1 MDSLHRLYPS
11 VDGNKASRDKMVSYL
26 QYVLEQLDRMK
37 DPNSLILGKE
47 QLNSDSKTYYYML
60 AEQAFIPQ
68 EGHSIDQTLR
78 QLIKL
83 SEGHRVSNSN
93 YLANASSMPNT
104 ASLVANFLM
113 TLLNGNNLWDVE
125 GSTSANVET
134 QIVSMLSKLIGYDPA
149 ESGGYT
155 TWGGQGATFTS
166 LRIAISKRYPD
177 ANKKGVPRNLYCFCS
192 ELSHYSLHKSMEA
205 TGLGTDHLVKVKT
218 NDDHSLNMNDL
229 RKQMESVIAM
239 GGVPLYVLTTMGT
252 TDTFG
257 IDSIKEVKAIL
268 TELEHKYNLRDIY
281 LHADTAMG
289 GMFAFF
295 NEYNFSTNPL
305 YIEKDVLYPL
315 SNICEKYQHV
325 NLADSLV
332 FDFHKLG
339 QTPYV
344 SSLFL
349 LKNKSDLHAVDLHPE
364 ETPYVGNK
372 GFGHYHTSYTLECSR
387 AGTSIPIYAS
397 LLTFGVEGYQR
408 LLANYL
414 SINLAFRK
422 RLLKE
427 FKFIAITN
435 ELSPITTFRFY
446 HDRVKWEEEKKSLS
460 TEQQIQA
467 TNELNEKLIE
477 SMGIDRKDLYFGST
491 RKQCTVKA
499 VDTGNQVNITS
510 HKFFSISPYT
520 SIEDMDRYFH
530 FLHKH
535 VDEVLVMK

>member
-1 MDSLHRLYPS
+1 MDSLHTLYPS
-11 VDGNKASRDKMVSYL
+11 IDGNKASRDEMVSYL
-26 QYVLEQLDRMK
+26 QYVLEQLDKMK
-37 DPNSLILGKE
+37 DPNSLILGEE
-47 QLNSDSKTYYYML
+47 QLNSDSKTYYHML
-60 AEQAFIPQ
+60 AEQAFIP
-68 EGHSIDQTLR
+68 EKGHAIDQTLH

-134 QIVSMLSKLIGYDPA
+134 QIVSMLSKLIGFDA
-149 ESGGYT
+149 KKSGGYT

-166 LRIAISKRYPD
+166 LRIAISKRYPE
-177 ANKKGVPRNLYCFCS
+177 ANKSGVPRNLYCFCS

-205 TGLGTDHLVKVKT
+205 TGLGTDHLIKIKA
-218 NDDHSLNMNDL
+218 NADHSINIDDL
-229 RKQMESVIAM
+229 RKQMETVIAD

-257 IDSIKEVKAIL
+257 IDSIKEVKELL
-268 TELEHKYNLRDIY
+268 TELEHKYKLNDIY

-295 NEYNFSTNPL
+295 NEYDFSANPL
-305 YIEKDVLYPL
+305 NIEKDVLDQL
-315 SNICEKYQHV
+315 TNIHDKYQHV
-325 NLADSLV
+325 KLADSLV

-349 LKNKSDLHAVDLHPE
+349 LQNKSDLQAVDLHPE

-422 RLLKE
+422 RLKTE
-427 FKFIAITN
+427 FKFVAITN

-446 HDRVKWEEEKKSLS
+446 QDGVNWEEEKYGLS
-460 TEQQIQA
+460 TQQQIQS

-477 SMGIDRKDLYFGST
+477 SMGVDRKDLYFGST
-491 RKQCTVKA
+491 RKQCTVRA
-499 VDTGNQVNITS
+499 IDTNEQVNITS

-520 SIEDMDRYFH
+520 SIEDMDRYFR

-535 VDEVLVMK
+535 VDELLVMK